1 LSLLQTFAALHHIPF
16 TNEYW
21 CTNRDAESRF
31 LEYAKYAEY
40 SVDRRRVGLPETED
54 ESTPYRYVRTF
65 KEVERSKLVTE
76 MDKDEL
82 QAFIN
87 ELLGAK
93 GLDTTIP
100 KTNTN

>member
-1 LSLLQTFAALHHIPF
+1 MNIGVPIVMWNPDSWITPNIQNTQKKGFGQCLS
-16 TNEYW
+16 
-21 CTNRDAESRF
+21 
-31 LEYAKYAEY
+31 
-40 SVDRRRVGLPETED
+40 ETEAED
-54 ESTPYRYVRTF
+54 TPYRYVRTF
-65 KEVERSKLVTE
+65 KEVERPKLVTE